1 LITVFSAYI
10 CTQIAI
16 NIKNQKFINM
26 RNNYDFLK
34 VMILAL
40 LFIITPMITFAQEGE
55 EVKKTVPS
63 FTPYWYL
70 NGNIGFNQFY
80 GDLNPDRYFQLLDQW
95 KFAGGIYFGRQ
106 FSPTLGLRGQ
116 LLYAGLG
123 AENTDAGKNM
133 YMVGDLLEYNLNA
146 TLSFLNL
153 FSRDKYS
160 RKFDFYG
167 FAGIGQFHART
178 NIRDIDTDAR
188 VGHVYPYGRV
198 GYFGMGIDKRA
209 LFMSVPYGL
218 GIAYSISE
226 KLGLTLETSARYTG
240 ADELDSYVS
249 DKNDQY
255 GPTLLGI
262 TYRMYSAANLDKMA
276 REFSTIDFTVTPEV
290 LELHGDSV
298 RLTVVGRVPEKYFH
312 RKAAILFQP
321 VVKYST
327 GETALK
333 AINLLGED
341 VPGDGITISRDGGT
355 FTYTDV
361 FAYKPEMAVSELVI
375 TPLIFEPKEP
385 VPAGATKESIIET
398 SRYVNGPQI
407 KLADGIIITPLR
419 VLNDENVLF
428 APHGYEKET
437 IISREAVIY
446 FQVNLHNLNWNLALN
461 RQEGAIQKIK
471 ELEEFLRQ
479 GWKIRDIEIN
489 GWASPE
495 GEERFNEGLSERRSQ
510 TGLTYTHNLL
520 RRLVRERNS
529 LVKIDNVEKD
539 ITYKIQA
546 HGEDWDGFL
555 NAVRASN
562 IPDRNIIINVV
573 TSQPDVK
580 QREQEIRNMTIVFKE
595 IAEQILPPLRR
606 VEIKVNAYEPKK
618 TDAEIAQLATTEPS
632 QLSEKEL
639 LFAATLTNDRDV
651 QSTIYRSAINLY
663 PNSYKGYNNAAVI
676 ELQRG
681 DLRQAEEFLQKAV
694 ELGSGRAEVI
704 NNLGALE
711 AKKKN
716 FKVAENYFNDARRLG
731 ANVDYNLG
739 ILMITK
745 GDYNNALSLFGTKS
759 CNHNVALA
767 QLLANNI
774 AAANQNAK
782 CAPEHAETFYLIA
795 IIAARANDALA
806 MIENLGKAIAADPAL
821 KAVAKDDREF
831 LKFFDHDGFRAL
843 VQ

>member
-1 LITVFSAYI
+1 
-10 CTQIAI
+10 
-16 NIKNQKFINM
+16 M
-26 RNNYDFLK
+26 K
-34 VMILAL
+34 VMMLAF
-40 LFIITPMITFAQEGE
+40 LFIVSPMIINAQDSGE
-55 EVKKTVPS
+55 EKKTVPS

-80 GDLNPDRYFQLLDQW
+80 GDLNPDRYFQSLDQW

-123 AENTDAGKNM
+123 AENTDPEKNM

-146 TLSFLNL
+146 IFSFINL

-160 RKFDFYG
+160 RRFDFYG

-178 NIRDIDTDAR
+178 NTRDIDTDVKKG
-188 VGHVYPYGRV
+188 VGYFPRV
-198 GYFGMGIDKRA
+198 GYFGKGIDKRA

-218 GIAYSISE
+218 GIAYSLSD

-262 TYRMYSAANLDKMA
+262 TYRMYSAVNLDKMA
-276 REFSTIDFTVTPEV
+276 REFNRIEFTVTPEV
-290 LELHGDSV
+290 LEMHGDSV
-298 RLTVVGRVPEKYFH
+298 RLTIVGKVPDKYFH

-327 GETALK
+327 GEKALK

-341 VPGDGITISRDGGT
+341 VQGDGITIKREGGT
-355 FTYTDV
+355 FTYSDV
-361 FAYKPEMAVSELVI
+361 FAFSPDMAVSELVI

-385 VPAGATKESIIET
+385 VPAGATRQSIIET
-398 SRYVNGPQI
+398 SRYVNGPQV

-419 VLNDENVLF
+419 VLHDENVLF
-428 APHGYEKET
+428 APHGYERET

-446 FQVNLHNLNWNLALN
+446 FQVNLHNLNWNLPLN
-461 RQEGAIQKIK
+461 RREESIRKIR
-471 ELEEFLRQ
+471 ELEDFVRK
-479 GWKIRDIEIN
+479 GWKVRDIEIN

-495 GEERFNEGLSERRSQ
+495 GEESFNEGLSERRSQ
-510 TGLTYTHNLL
+510 TGLTYTHNLI

-529 LVKIDNVEKD
+529 LVKIANVEKD
-539 ITYKIQA
+539 IKYIKKA
-546 HGEDWDGFL
+546 HGEDWEGFL
-555 NAVRASN
+555 NAVRASD

-573 TSQPDVK
+573 NSQPDVK
-580 QREQEIRNMTIVFKE
+580 KREQEIRNMTLVYKE
-595 IAEQILPPLRR
+595 IAETILPPLRR
-606 VEIKVNAYEPKK
+606 VEIKVNAFEPKK
-618 TDAEIAQLATTEPS
+618 TDDEIARLATTDPG
-632 QLSEKEL
+632 QLNEKEL

-651 QSTIYRSAINLY
+651 QFTIYRSAMNLF
-663 PNSYKGYNNAAVI
+663 PNSYKGYNNAAAI
-676 ELQRG
+676 ELERG
-681 DLRQAEEFLQKAV
+681 NLRQAEELMQKAA
-694 ELGSGRAEVI
+694 ELGSGNAEVI
-704 NNLGALE
+704 NNLGVLE
-711 AKKKN
+711 SKKKN
-716 FKVAENYFNDARRLG
+716 FRQAETHFNDARRMG

-739 ILMITK
+739 IVKIPK
-745 GDYNNALSLFGTKS
+745 GEYTNALTHFGTRT
-759 CNHNVALA
+759 CNHNLALA
-767 QLLANNI
+767 QLLAGNI

-795 IIAARANDALA
+795 VIAARANDAQA
-806 MIENLGKAIAADPAL
+806 MIENLGKAVAADPAL

-831 LKFFDHDGFRAL
+831 LKFFENPGFKAL